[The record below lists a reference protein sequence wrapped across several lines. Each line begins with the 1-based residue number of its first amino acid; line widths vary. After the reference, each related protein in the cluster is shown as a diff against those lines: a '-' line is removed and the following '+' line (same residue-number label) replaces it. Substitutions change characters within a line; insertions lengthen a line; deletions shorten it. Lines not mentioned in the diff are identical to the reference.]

1 MQGEPEKCR
10 AAGMDDFAAKPTTIP
25 FLAGRLRRWLPHLVW
40 PAPAMPDAPQP
51 PVAGAVG
58 GDALDPSVLEELTG
72 GDAQLAAEVLDEFL
86 TTTRAD
92 IDALDDACAAHAS
105 DDVRRLAHRIRGA
118 ARAVGA
124 QPLAEV
130 AQRAES
136 LAALGSA
143 DWERFEILRDELSA
157 ALDEV
162 SAAVRS

>member
-1 MQGEPEKCR
+1 M
-10 AAGMDDFAAKPTTIP
+10 
-25 FLAGRLRRWLPHLVW
+25 
-40 PAPAMPDAPQP
+40 
-51 PVAGAVG
+51 
-58 GDALDPSVLEELTG
+58 LEELTG

-92 IDALDDACAAHAS
+92 IDALGEACAAHVS

-143 DWERFEILRDELSA
+143 DWERFAILRDELGA